1 MTLPLF
7 RRPGSV
13 AFLDDDEVF
22 LEFLGASIPD
32 RWNTALFS
40 APDAFLEH
48 LARETPFWE
57 ADAWN
62 QQEIVKHWRDR
73 RTSLPE
79 EVLSYWSR
87 YTERYAPTRVCVV
100 DQVMPGTT
108 GLDVLRELGGWH
120 GLRVLLTGH
129 ATDAVA
135 VTAFNERLIDRFAT
149 KHGERLTGQLTAL
162 LQELQDSSD
171 ERLDQIWRSTLSAAQ
186 HQVLQC
192 ASVAAELAPFLRRH
206 FIEYVVIGEPFVVL
220 GLNAQGDLGCVP
232 LVMGGHPPAEVSDR
246 TVRESLGGLPG
257 RSNAAPA
264 LHFGTADELSGAF
277 FALADIPRA
286 PARTASY
293 AAWLQRQAPRA
304 VETTR

>member
-1 MTLPLF
+1 MALPLF

-13 AFLDDDEVF
+13 AFLDDDEIF
-22 LEFLGASIPD
+22 LEFLGTSIPD
-32 RWNTALFS
+32 RWNAAFFT
-40 APDAFLEH
+40 APDAFLAH
-48 LARETPFWE
+48 LQQETPFWE

-62 QQEIVKHWRDR
+62 QQEIVKHWRER

-100 DQVMPGTT
+100 DQLMPGIT
-108 GLDVLRELGGWH
+108 GIEVLRELGGWH
-120 GLRVLLTGH
+120 GLRVLLTGQ

-149 KHGERLTGQLTAL
+149 KRGDHLTGQLTTM

-186 HQVLQC
+186 HQLLQC
-192 ASVAAELAPFLRRH
+192 AAVAAELAPFLRRH
-206 FIEYVVIGEPFVVL
+206 FIEYVVIGEPFAVL
-220 GLNAQGDLGCVP
+220 GLTAQGDLGCVP
-232 LVMGGHPPAEVSDR
+232 LVMGDSTPADVSDR
-246 TVRESLGGLPG
+246 PVRDCLGGLPG
-257 RSNAAPA
+257 KSNTAPA
-264 LHFGTADELSGAF
+264 IAFGQDGGLAGAF
-277 FALADIPRA
+277 FALQDIPRA

-293 AAWLQRQAPRA
+293 AAWLKRQAPRN
-304 VETTR
+304 VETAR